1 MAPWQSVG
9 MHQPPSLDAPS
20 AAPPGAR
27 PDDRPDAAPHA
38 APQAVPTA
46 RLIAID
52 WGSSRLRAWLLGD
65 AGTVLAERGSDG
77 GASRLV
83 GGGPAFAAALQS
95 LAGDWLAQRLPAI
108 ACGMVGSAHGWRE
121 ARYVTCP
128 AALAELH
135 RHTVTVD
142 TPAGTPLHIVPG
154 LLDEPA
160 DGTPDVMRGE
170 ETQLAGLLALDPER
184 AAQATVLMPG
194 THSKWV
200 RLQDSRVQGFR
211 TRITG
216 ELYAVLREHSVLGR
230 LMPAMDDGREPRSA
244 DRGDS
249 APAGRGGAQ
258 PQGFTDDL
266 AEAFDAGV
274 AAARG
279 SAGADLGAQLFAVRT
294 LGLTGRM
301 RAEALPDYL
310 SGLLIGHELAAAL
323 QTGGPPL
330 LLVGDPAL
338 CRRYGRA
345 LQAFGV
351 QPAAVHGN
359 TAIAGLWQ
367 LAQQAH
373 L

>member
-1 MAPWQSVG
+1 
-9 MHQPPSLDAPS
+9 MHPPTSDARP
-20 AAPPGAR
+20 AAPTN
-27 PDDRPDAAPHA
+27 DRPHVPPHD
-38 APQAVPTA
+38 PSTA
-46 RLIAID
+46 QLIAID
-52 WGSSRLRAWLLGD
+52 WGSSRLRAWLLGP
-65 AGTVLAERGSDG
+65 AGTVLAERGSDD

-83 GGGPAFAAALQS
+83 GGAPVFAAALQA

-121 ARYVTCP
+121 ARYATCP

-135 RHTVTVD
+135 RHTVKVD

-160 DGTPDVMRGE
+160 TGTPDVMRGE
-170 ETQLAGLLALDPER
+170 ETQLAGLLALDPAR
-184 AAQATVLMPG
+184 TAHATVLMPG

-200 RLQDSRVQGFR
+200 RLQDGRVQGFR

-216 ELYAVLREHSVLGR
+216 ELYAVLRQHSVLGR
-230 LMPAMDDGREPRSA
+230 LMPATDDGTEH
-244 DRGDS
+244 
-249 APAGRGGAQ
+249 
-258 PQGFTDDL
+258 

-279 SAGADLGAQLFAVRT
+279 SAGADLSAQLFAVRT
-294 LGLTGRM
+294 LGLTGRL
-301 RAEALPDYL
+301 RAESLPDYL
-310 SGLLIGHELAAAL
+310 SGLLIGHELAAGL
-323 QTGGPPL
+323 HPGGPPL

-351 QPAAVHGN
+351 SPAAVHGN
-359 TAIAGLWQ
+359 TAVAGLWQ
-367 LAQQAH
+367 LARQAN

>member
-1 MAPWQSVG
+1 
-9 MHQPPSLDAPS
+9 MHPPTSDARP
-20 AAPPGAR
+20 AAPTN
-27 PDDRPDAAPHA
+27 DRPHVPPHD
-38 APQAVPTA
+38 PSTA
-46 RLIAID
+46 QLIAID
-52 WGSSRLRAWLLGD
+52 WGSSRLRAWLLGP
-65 AGTVLAERGSDG
+65 AGTVLAERGSDD

-83 GGGPAFAAALQS
+83 GGAPVFAAALQA
-95 LAGDWLAQRLPAI
+95 LAGDWLVQRLPAI

-121 ARYVTCP
+121 ARYATCP

-135 RHTVTVD
+135 RHTVKVD

-160 DGTPDVMRGE
+160 RGTPDVMRGE
-170 ETQLAGLLALDPER
+170 ETQLAGLLALDPAR
-184 AAQATVLMPG
+184 TAHATVLMPG

-200 RLQDSRVQGFR
+200 RLQDGRVQGFR

-216 ELYAVLREHSVLGR
+216 ELYAVLRQHSVLGR
-230 LMPAMDDGREPRSA
+230 LMPATDDGTEH
-244 DRGDS
+244 
-249 APAGRGGAQ
+249 
-258 PQGFTDDL
+258 

-294 LGLTGRM
+294 LGLTGRL
-301 RAEALPDYL
+301 RAESLPDYL
-310 SGLLIGHELAAAL
+310 SGLLIGHELAAGL
-323 QTGGPPL
+323 HPGGPPL

-351 QPAAVHGN
+351 SPAAVHGN
-359 TAIAGLWQ
+359 TAVAGLWQ
-367 LAQQAH
+367 LARQAN